1 MYGEMLKNF
10 RGETSQSDFAK
21 KYGVSQ
27 STYARYEAE
36 ESEPSFEFLSAIAKD
51 YHVTLDYIITGR
63 NVYHI
68 DTYGELLAFLDA
80 LANKMPL
87 FFSSRP
93 TTMDAEKYMAMDIIK
108 TKSPSELNFTLF
120 ADILI
125 FNESLG
131 GLFETWQKM
140 RTLVRNQEIEQE
152 LYDMWLQKRIRD
164 NASNVISY
172 DMAGPS
178 QQS

>member
-63 NVYHI
+63 NAYHI

-87 FFSSRP
+87 CFSRREA
-93 TTMDAEKYMAMDIIK
+93 TTDSEKYMAMDI
-108 TKSPSELNFTLF
+108 TKMKDPDDLIFTFF
-120 ADILI
+120 ADIFI
-125 FNESLG
+125 FDQSLG
-131 GLFETWQKM
+131 ELFETWQKM
-140 RTLVRNQEIEQE
+140 RALVKNQEIEQE

-164 NASNVISY
+164 NASNLISY
-172 DMAGPS
+172 DMG
-178 QQS
+178 

>member
-1 MYGEMLKNF
+1 MYGEMLRNF

-36 ESEPSFEFLSAIAKD
+36 ESEPSFEFLSAIARD

-63 NVYHI
+63 NAYRI

-87 FFSSRP
+87 CFSRREAKTEEERQIAS
-93 TTMDAEKYMAMDIIK
+93 DITEPNNLQI
-108 TKSPSELNFTLF
+108 FALF
-120 ADILI
+120 ADVLI

-131 GLFETWQKM
+131 ELFETWQKM
-140 RTLVRNQEIEQE
+140 RTLVKNQEIEQE

-164 NASNVISY
+164 NASNVILA
-172 DMAGPS
+172 DPA

>member
-63 NVYHI
+63 NAYHI

-87 FFSSRP
+87 YFSKRK
-93 TTMDAEKYMAMDIIK
+93 AETGYEQYMALERTDL
-108 TKSPSELNFTLF
+108 KSSNDLSF
-120 ADILI
+120 AFFANILI
-125 FNESLG
+125 FNQSLG

-140 RTLVRNQEIEQE
+140 RILVENEEIEQE

-164 NASNVISY
+164 NASNVISC
-172 DMAGPS
+172 DMADPA